1 MADITNQPSIGD
13 LFADLS
19 RDTATLIRQQ
29 MELARVELSD
39 RMSKVANSLGKV
51 VLGAGLAAGGL
62 LSLVAGLVLLV
73 AALGVPAWISAL
85 IVGGTLA
92 LIGWAVARPALAF
105 IGRGVTPTETVQTLK
120 ESAEWV
126 KHPTKT

>member
-1 MADITNQPSIGD
+1 
-13 LFADLS
+13 
-19 RDTATLIRQQ
+19 

>member
-62 LSLVAGLVLLV
+62 LALVAGLVLLV

-92 LIGWAVARPALAF
+92 LISWAVSRQALAF